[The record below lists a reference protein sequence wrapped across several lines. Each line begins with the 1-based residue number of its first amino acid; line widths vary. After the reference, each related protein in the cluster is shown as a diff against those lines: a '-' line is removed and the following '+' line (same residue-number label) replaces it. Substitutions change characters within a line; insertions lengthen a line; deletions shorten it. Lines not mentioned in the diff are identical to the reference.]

1 MTPESGNR
9 PPQRDENPQG
19 IDLPLDPL
27 PGHSSRS
34 RLERILR
41 RGEFAVTAEL
51 NPPDSA
57 DPEDVYERVAIFDGW
72 VDGINAVDASGANC
86 HMSSV
91 GICALLTRMGY
102 APILQIAC
110 RDRNRIA
117 IQGDVL
123 GASAMGVSNIL
134 CLTGDGVQAGDQP
147 GAKPVFDLDCM
158 SLLET
163 IRTMRDEAKF
173 LSGRKLTTPPEVFLG
188 AAINPFAP
196 PHDFRPLR
204 LAKKIAAGAQFV
216 QSQYC
221 FDVPMF
227 REYMKRVNDM
237 GLTEECFVMCGVG
250 PLASAKT
257 ARWIRNNVPGIHIP
271 ESVIAR
277 LEGAENQK
285 QEGKHLCIDII
296 DEVMEIEGVSGIHVM
311 AYRQEEFVAE
321 IVHDSGALKGRRPW
335 KREIRPDDLMVAE
348 RLEDIIHEQQSEVP
362 AKSRKSVT
370 K

>member
-1 MTPESGNR
+1 
-9 PPQRDENPQG
+9 
-19 IDLPLDPL
+19 
-27 PGHSSRS
+27 
-34 RLERILR
+34 
-41 RGEFAVTAEL
+41 
-51 NPPDSA
+51 
-57 DPEDVYERVAIFDGW
+57 
-72 VDGINAVDASGANC
+72 VDASGANC

-102 APILQIAC
+102 APVMQISC

-123 GASAMGVSNIL
+123 GASAMGVANIL

-163 IRTMRDEAKF
+163 VRVMRDDQKF
-173 LSGRKLTTPPEVFLG
+173 LSGRKLTSPPHVFLG

-196 PHDFRPLR
+196 PYDFRPHR
-204 LAKKIAAGAQFV
+204 LAKKIEAGAQFV

-227 REYMKRVNDM
+227 REYMKRARDM
-237 GLTEECFVMCGVG
+237 GLDEKCFVLCGVG

-257 ARWIRNNVPGIHIP
+257 ARWIRSNVPGIHIP
-271 ESVIAR
+271 DDVIKR
-277 LEGAENQK
+277 LEGAQDQK
-285 QEGKHLCIDII
+285 REGKKLCIDII
-296 DEVMEIEGVSGIHVM
+296 DEVKEIDGVSGIHVM

-321 IVHDSGALKGRRPW
+321 IVHESGALRGRKPW
-335 KREIRPDDLMVAE
+335 KREARPDDQMVAE
-348 RLEDIIHEQQSEVP
+348 RMDAILHPEKARSPQQMVKEAS
-362 AKSRKSVT
+362 K
-370 K
+370 